1 VPRPAC
7 EADTVSRPTARSAE
21 PGLRVP
27 FSGIDTRVHSAAP
40 PDTGGLSLRATDVR
54 TAEDLAALLRDLRRR
69 HARQDAAAELTYR
82 ELAAATGWSH
92 GIIGGYLTGRVLP
105 PTDRLDALV
114 RLLGAT
120 PAEQGALATARD
132 RVEEAR
138 RGSGAG
144 DPGRPVPRQLPLDV
158 PGFTGR
164 ERELAELD
172 AILAQG
178 RPDGP
183 VLCALAGTAG
193 VGKTALAI
201 RWAHR
206 VADRFPDGQLYL
218 DLRGYDPGAPVPP
231 ADALA
236 GFLRALGVEAASVPA
251 DLAERAARYRTM
263 LAGRRVLVVLDN
275 AAGADQVRPL
285 LPGTGPAAVLVTSR
299 ADLAGLVARDGAR
312 RIELDVLGPAE
323 ARRLLG
329 TLVGGRTADEPE
341 AAATLA
347 DQCARLP
354 LALRI
359 AAEFATAHPEL
370 PLSELAAEL
379 RDEAHR
385 LDLLDA
391 AGDPRTAVRSV
402 FSWSY
407 RHLTPAGAGLFGLLG
422 LHPGRHITGYPATA
436 LAGADPSTARMLLR
450 ELSRA
455 HLVEPDG
462 TGGYAMHDLL
472 RAYAV
477 ERVHA
482 ELRDDARCAALT
494 RLFDH
499 YLETATAA
507 SDTLYPHDRAARAL
521 ADPPADPPAY
531 PAPPVDKPEGALA
544 WLDEHRADLV
554 AVAVHAAGNGWP
566 RHATG
571 LSCALWRYL
580 EVGGHYQEALAVHTA
595 AARTGTG
602 AYRHATVLANLG
614 GTHWWLGDYERARVN
629 FARSLDGHRA
639 TGDVAGEART
649 LNWLGLVYEKIGDYR
664 TALTYMVEALTLARR
679 TGNRYGTAAQL
690 LNLGLLYRL
699 MGRYGE
705 AVEHH
710 QSAAEIFAE
719 LGNRRLVGYAQGN
732 LGAVYTR
739 QGRYEAALEALATAL
754 ARCREAGDLA
764 GEGSSLASFGEAYH
778 RMGRHPEALA
788 HLHRALA
795 LSRETADRGL
805 ETEALNTL
813 GATLV
818 CMGQH
823 DAALDR
829 HRSALELA
837 RRSGERYE
845 QARALAGI
853 GDALAASGDLAGA
866 REHWQRAV
874 DGYAALGIPEADEVR
889 ARLSGPP
896 PGTAANADVSRAGCE
911 R

>member
-1 VPRPAC
+1 LS
-7 EADTVSRPTARSAE
+7 ADHPVRAAAAA
-21 PGLRVP
+21 GK
-27 FSGIDTRVHSAAP
+27 FSGIDTRIRAHAP
-40 PDTGGLSLRATDVR
+40 LDDGGLSPRATDVR

-69 HARQDAAAELTYR
+69 HARRDGAAELTYR

-138 RGSGAG
+138 RGSGAAE
-144 DPGRPVPRQLPLDV
+144 PGRSVPRQLPLDV
-158 PGFTGR
+158 PGFIGR
-164 ERELAELD
+164 ERELTELD
-172 AILAQG
+172 VVLAQG
-178 RPDGP
+178 GPDGP
-183 VLCALAGTAG
+183 VLCAVAGTAG

-218 DLRGYDPGAPVPP
+218 DLRGYDPGPPVPP

-236 GFLRALGVEAASVPA
+236 GFLRALGVEAAAVPA

-329 TLVGGRTADEPE
+329 TLIGGRTADEPD
-341 AAATLA
+341 AAGTLA
-347 DQCARLP
+347 DECARLP

-370 PLSELAAEL
+370 PLSELATEL

-407 RHLTPAGAGLFGLLG
+407 RHLTPAGADLFGLLG
-422 LHPGRHITGYPATA
+422 LHPGRHITAYPAAA
-436 LAGADPSTARMLLR
+436 LAGADLSTARNLLR

-462 TGGYAMHDLL
+462 TGGYGMHDLL

-482 ELRDDARCAALT
+482 DLRGDARCAALT

-499 YLETATAA
+499 YLDTATAA
-507 SDTLYPHDRAARAL
+507 SDTLYPHDRANPDPASAP
-521 ADPPADPPAY
+521 DPPPNPV
-531 PAPPVDKPEGALA
+531 PAPPVDTPERALA

-554 AVAVHAAGNGWP
+554 AVAVHAAGHGWP
-566 RHATG
+566 RHAAG

-580 EVGGHYQEALAVHTA
+580 EVGGHYQEALALHTA
-595 AARTGTG
+595 AAGTDTGT
-602 AYRHATVLANLG
+602 YQHAAVLANLG
-614 GTHWWLGDYERARVN
+614 GVHWVLGDYEQTRVN
-629 FARSLDGHRA
+629 FARSLAGYRADGDA
-639 TGDVAGEART
+639 AGEARA
-649 LNWLGLVYEKIGDYR
+649 LARLGMVYLKIGDYQS
-664 TALTYMVEALTLARR
+664 ALTHQVDALALARR
-679 TGNRYGTAAQL
+679 SGSRHSTAAQL
-690 LNLGLLYRL
+690 LNLGFMY
-699 MGRYGE
+699 
-705 AVEHH
+705 
-710 QSAAEIFAE
+710 
-719 LGNRRLVGYAQGN
+719 RLVGRYEEAVAHHQAAAELFTELGDRRLAGYAHGN
-732 LGAVYTR
+732 LGVVYAR

-764 GEGSSLASFGEAYH
+764 GEGSSLASLGEAYH
-778 RMGRHPEALA
+778 RMGRHPEALV

-795 LSRETADRGL
+795 LSRETGDLGL

-813 GATLV
+813 GATLA

-837 RRSGERYE
+837 RGSGERYE

-853 GDALAASGDLAGA
+853 GDAQAASGDLAGA
-866 REHWQRAV
+866 REHWQRAL
-874 DGYAALGIPEADEVR
+874 DGYVALGVPEADEVR
-889 ARLSGPP
+889 ARLSG
-896 PGTAANADVSRAGCE
+896 
-911 R
+911 